1 MVLLQ
6 ILSVSEYD
14 GRIGHHKQNVSI
26 PVSEGVTA
34 CAVHPLN
41 GTIVAGT
48 QVSTQRKILCIFCI
62 IKIKT

>member
-6 ILSVSEYD
+6 ILSVSDDVQCKD
-14 GRIGHHKQNVSI
+14 GTIGHHKQNVSI
-26 PVSEGVTA
+26 PLSEGVTA

-48 QVSTQRKILCIFCI
+48 QVSST
-62 IKIKT
+62 